1 MSAYIIRRVLAMLL
15 VLLCVL
21 AITFAIF
28 YIFPANPARDICGKG
43 CDAATVASI
52 DQQLGLNKPLI
63 IQFGQYVAGIFF
75 GRQFGQGNHMLAC
88 NAPCFGFSY
97 QENLPVTTL
106 LAQRLPVTTSIAIG
120 AAVLWLLGG
129 LATGIVAALTKNTWI
144 DKVVTTISFGGLAL
158 PVFLIGI
165 VLLFFLT
172 SKWHLL
178 PDPSYVSIFSDPV
191 GFFEGLIQ
199 PWIAL
204 AVVYAAVYARFTRAK
219 LIEVMEEQYITTAR
233 AKGLR
238 ERRVVMRHGLR
249 PALTPVLIIFG
260 MDFGGLLGGA
270 VIVETVY
277 GLPGVGQLL
286 IQAVNK
292 DDIPVVTGIVLLS
305 GFFVIAAN
313 LIVDVAHSV
322 LDPRVRYT

>member
-1 MSAYIIRRVLAMLL
+1 MSAYIIRRVLAMVL

-52 DQQLGLNKPLI
+52 DQQLGLNKPLLV
-63 IQFGQYVAGIFF
+63 QFGQ
-75 GRQFGQGNHMLAC
+75 
-88 NAPCFGFSY
+88 CFGFSY
-97 QENLPVTTL
+97 QDNLPVTTL
-106 LAQRLPVTTSIAIG
+106 IAQRLPVTTSIAIG
-120 AAVLWLLGG
+120 AAVLWMLGG
-129 LATGIVAALTKNTWI
+129 LTTGVIAALKKNTWV

-178 PDPSYVSIFSDPV
+178 PDPSYVSIFSNPA

-219 LIEVMEEQYITTAR
+219 LIEVMQEQYITTAR

-238 ERRVVMRHGLR
+238 ESRVVIKHGLR

-286 IQAVNK
+286 IQSVNK
-292 DDIPVVTGIVLLS
+292 VDIPVVTAITLLS

-313 LIVDVAHSV
+313 LLVDLAHGV
-322 LDPRVRYT
+322 LDPRIRYT